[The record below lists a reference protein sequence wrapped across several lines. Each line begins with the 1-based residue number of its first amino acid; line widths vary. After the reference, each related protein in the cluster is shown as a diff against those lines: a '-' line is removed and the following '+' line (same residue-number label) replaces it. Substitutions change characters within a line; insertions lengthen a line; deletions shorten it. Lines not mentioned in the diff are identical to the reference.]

1 LTRKQ
6 RNFYIF
12 PTKNNKFKH
21 ISLDIGR
28 EAEITVKLKN
38 NTVVLDTTDL
48 KILEAL
54 QEDAKQT
61 YTAIGKHLG
70 IAHSTVYDRIKR
82 MEQNG
87 IIKKYTALIDAE
99 KAGIKSITAMMT
111 IYTDPKESEK
121 VAETLCEAPQVL
133 EVYTSLSEEL
143 QIIAK
148 VVAEN
153 QESLHMFIAN
163 SVAPLHG
170 VLRIRTSIL
179 TKKFKETRLSIANDP
194 KKLTF
199 IKETHN
205 KIGGNRL

>member
-21 ISLDIGR
+21 KSLSIGR

-38 NTVVLDTTDL
+38 NTVVLDDTDY

-61 YTAIGKHLG
+61 YMAIGKRLG

-82 MEQNG
+82 MEEYG
-87 IIKKYTALIDAE
+87 IIKKYAAVIDAE
-99 KAGIKSITAMMT
+99 KAGKKTITAIMT
-111 IYTDPKESEK
+111 VYTDPKESEK
-121 VAETLCEAPQVL
+121 VAEKLCKAPEVL

-143 QIIAK
+143 LIIAK
-148 VVAEN
+148 VVAQN
-153 QESLHMFIAN
+153 QENLHDFIAN
-163 SVAPLHG
+163 SVAPLPG
-170 VLRIRTSIL
+170 VLRIRTSIV
-179 TKKFKETRLSIANDP
+179 TKKFKETQFLMANDP
-194 KKLTF
+194 QKLRF
-199 IKETHN
+199 IKEIHN
-205 KIGGNRL
+205 KIGEDKP